1 MRWSVLLLGAY
12 GLFGAHIAGRLAR
25 EAGWRVLLAGRDA
38 RRAQHLADTLRA
50 AADCRAEL
58 GAVAVDA
65 QSAGLATLLRTERP
79 DLVINCAGPFQERD
93 HAVPRECLLAGAHY
107 VDLADG
113 RGYVRDFVPAL
124 DALARRQNR
133 LAVCGASSV
142 PGLSAAVID
151 RYRGDFAT
159 LHGVHMGISPGNR
172 TERGLATVAA
182 ILSYVGRPL
191 PWRRGGAERPVH
203 GWQQLQRRRYAGA
216 GVRWL
221 AACDVPD
228 LDLFPA
234 RYGLAELSFR
244 AGLELRRLHFGLW
257 LLSWLVRAG
266 LVRNLAAHAASLK
279 RASEWFL
286 RAGSDGGAM
295 HVELHGRDA
304 QGRPL
309 RRCWEIVAADG
320 DGPQIPATPAVVI
333 AAKLARGA
341 MTLRGARACVDLFTL
356 EECLASLDGFAIRAR
371 YR

>member
-12 GLFGAHIAGRLAR
+12 GLFGARIAGRLAR
-25 EAGWRVLLAGRDA
+25 EAGWQVLLAGRDA
-38 RRAQHLADTLRA
+38 QRAQQLVEALSLR
-50 AADCRAEL
+50 ADCRAQL
-58 GAVAVDA
+58 TAVAVDA
-65 QSAGLATLLRTERP
+65 QSAGLAALLRAERP
-79 DLVINCAGPFQERD
+79 DLVINCAGPFQGRD
-93 HAVPRECLLAGAHY
+93 QSVPRTCLLGGAHY

-113 RGYVRDFVPAL
+113 RDYVREFGPAL
-124 DALARRQNR
+124 DALAREHGL

-142 PGLSAAVID
+142 PGLSTAVID
-151 RYRGDFAT
+151 RHRQEFAT

-191 PWRRGGAERPVH
+191 PWRRDGAEYAVR
-203 GWQQLQRRRYAGA
+203 GWQQLQRRRYADA
-216 GVRWL
+216 GTRWL

-234 RYGLAELSFR
+234 RYGLDDLSFR

-266 LVRNLAAHAASLK
+266 LVRDLAAYAGPLK

-286 RAGSDGGAM
+286 RAGSDCGAM
-295 HVELHGRDA
+295 HVELHGLDA
-304 QGRPL
+304 QGQPL
-309 RRCWEIVAADG
+309 QRCWEIVAMDG

-333 AAKLARGA
+333 AGKLARGDI
-341 MTLRGARACVDLFTL
+341 TVRGAQACVDLFTV
-356 EECLASLDGFAIRAR
+356 EECLASLGGFAIRTR
-371 YR
+371 YG